1 MLELP
6 LTPHL
11 EGVLQKSKDLSL
23 ILKRNGVDVDL
34 FFHCFLNDLSQSCKS
49 IFKNVRV
56 DPNELLMES
65 RRVLSKKR
73 EEQNPYKEIKNR
85 S

>member
-11 EGVLQKSKDLSL
+11 EGVLKKSKDLSL
-23 ILKRNGVDVDL
+23 ILKRNGVDIDL
-34 FFHCFLNDLSQSCKS
+34 FFHCFLNDLSQSCQS

-73 EEQNPYKEIKNR
+73 EN
-85 S
+85 